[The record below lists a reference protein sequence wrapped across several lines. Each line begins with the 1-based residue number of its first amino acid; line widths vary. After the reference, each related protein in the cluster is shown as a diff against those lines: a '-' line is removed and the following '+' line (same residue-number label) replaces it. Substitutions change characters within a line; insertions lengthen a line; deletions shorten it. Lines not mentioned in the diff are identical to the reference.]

1 MFWLRGLFDI
11 LDLVISLVSSIH
23 VDETLSPCLLWTLNF
38 CLITRREGN
47 YLRVI
52 SVKRRTRR
60 EDLKRVLLPLHGG
73 EFCHPLSLH
82 CNQTNQ
88 ESVLILIIKLRDLH
102 FLCVGCYWRLRICII
117 LTTLN
122 RKKCVVNIYQK
133 INTSV
138 FGLSFM
144 WHQNF
149 STIM

>member
-11 LDLVISLVSSIH
+11 LDLVISLVNSIH

-38 CLITRREGN
+38 CLITRRERN
-47 YLRVI
+47 FLRVI

-73 EFCHPLSLH
+73 EFCHPLVSPVLAE
-82 CNQTNQ
+82 

-133 INTSV
+133 INTSA

-149 STIM
+149 STII